1 VMPADEA
8 DVFLVA
14 AASRDSS
21 DHFAANDDRA
31 GRVFVSQL
39 RIGNL
44 GVPYELSCPRIDSDD
59 MRVIRRSED
68 LVSIDGD
75 VSLDASTFVSTSA
88 GRPLRETRD
97 GGLFCA
103 TATRGGCA
111 CLRHLV
117 AIFPDQVSSY
127 AVQRLNNATR
137 VRQVH
142 DAVVDEWCRPHS
154 HPYHPSPTTRRAE
167 VAARSAG

>member
-1 VMPADEA
+1 
-8 DVFLVA
+8 
-14 AASRDSS
+14 
-21 DHFAANDDRA
+21 
-31 GRVFVSQL
+31 
-39 RIGNL
+39 
-44 GVPYELSCPRIDSDD
+44 

-111 CLRHLV
+111 CLRHLG
-117 AIFPDQVSSY
+117 AILPDQVSSY

-142 DAVVDEWCRPHS
+142 DAVVDEWCRLIR
-154 HPYHPSPTTRRAE
+154 TRIIHRPRPGELKLLHVLPVDLVERAVAPCVIRAPPVQPVAWSRIAQHGLGDGPE
-167 VAARSAG
+167 VFHLRHEPEAPQEHHD